1 MYCRNCGKE
10 IDPKAAF
17 CVHCGVSVG
26 TGSAFCPNCGQGVT
40 PEAQVCIHCGHMLYG
55 GQNYY
60 TGYTGGGYTGYTNG
74 TPAYPLQKSR
84 IAAGILAILVGALG
98 IHNFYLGYNARGTVQ
113 LLVSVLTC
121 GVGAA
126 PMAIWA
132 LVEGIMLLCGSTNF
146 DARGIPLKD

>member
-1 MYCRNCGKE
+1 MFCRNCGKE

-17 CVHCGVSVG
+17 CVNCGVSVG
-26 TGSAFCPNCGQGVT
+26 TGNAFCQNCGQSVT
-40 PEAQVCIHCGHMLYG
+40 PEAQVCIHCGHILYG
-55 GQNYY
+55 GRSSYGNP
-60 TGYTGGGYTGYTNG
+60 GGYAGYSNG
-74 TPAYPLQKSR
+74 TPGYSLQKSR

-121 GVGAA
+121 GIGAV
-126 PMAIWA
+126 PMGIWA
-132 LVEGIMLLCGSTNF
+132 LVDGSMLLCGSTSY

>member
-1 MYCRNCGKE
+1 MYCRNCGTK
-10 IDPKAAF
+10 IDSQAAF
-17 CVHCGVSVG
+17 CVNCGVAVG
-26 TGSAFCPNCGQGVT
+26 TGSSFCQNCGQSVT

-55 GQNYY
+55 AP
-60 TGYTGGGYTGYTNG
+60 TGSYAGYSNG
-74 TPAYPLQKSR
+74 TPAYPLHKSR

-98 IHNFYLGYNARGTVQ
+98 IHNFYLGYNARGTIQ

-121 GVGAA
+121 GIGAG

-132 LVEGIMLLCGSTNF
+132 LVEGIMLLCGSTSY

>member
-10 IDPKAAF
+10 IDQNAAF

-26 TGSAFCPNCGQGVT
+26 TGNGFCQNCGQSVT
-40 PEAQVCIHCGHMLYG
+40 PEAQVCIHCGHVLYG
-55 GQNYY
+55 NPNYQ
-60 TGYTGGGYTGYTNG
+60 TGYAGYRAYGNG

-84 IAAGILAILVGALG
+84 IAAGIIAILVGALG

-113 LLVSVLTC
+113 LLVTVLTC
-121 GVGAA
+121 GVGAV
-126 PMAIWA
+126 PMGIWA
-132 LVEGIMLLCGSTNF
+132 LVEGIMLLCGSTNY